1 MITINTF
8 LAAYLL
14 IFLISSVT
22 DIIIAL
28 INEVHLRRHGSSIP
42 AGFEDII
49 DAEKLGKI
57 NDYTIEKNRLY
68 VARTIAG
75 KIVFLYIIL
84 SGVLPWLSEILK
96 GTHLIWAGLIFFSI
110 PGLAAALVDLPF
122 NFYHI
127 FSIEQRYGFNTR
139 TIKTWITDFLKSFI
153 ITVILGVILLS
164 ALLVMVG
171 YMGDSWWIWA
181 WLVFSL
187 FQILISILYPTVIA
201 PIFNK
206 FTPVED
212 DELKNSI
219 RRLAHREGIN
229 VEGILKMDAAKR
241 SRHTNAY
248 FSGLS
253 KTKRIVLYDTLLES
267 HTNEEILAV
276 LAHEMGHLKK
286 GHIRKQLII
295 NCIASLVFF
304 FLASRMVSWDY
315 LYQSFGFFSTPL
327 YAGLFLI
334 AIVWQPVGYFLSPL
348 SMAISRKFEVEAD
361 GYVYSAIKTTKPLIS
376 ALRKMALDNLFNL
389 HPHPLYVR
397 FNYSHPPL
405 LERIR
410 SLEKIAGYPA

>member
-1 MITINTF
+1 MIAINTF

-28 INEVHLRRHGSSIP
+28 INGVHLRRHGSSIP
-42 AGFEDII
+42 PGFEGII

-57 NDYTIEKNRLY
+57 NDYTIDKNRLY
-68 VARTIAG
+68 VVRTIAG
-75 KIVFLYIIL
+75 KIVFLFIIF
-84 SGVLPWLSEILK
+84 SGMLPWLSEILK
-96 GTHLIWAGLIFFSI
+96 GTHLIWAGLIFFTV
-110 PGLAAALVDLPF
+110 PGLATALVDLPF
-122 NFYHI
+122 DFYHI

-139 TIKTWITDFLKSFI
+139 TIKTWITDLLKSLI
-153 ITVILGVILLS
+153 ITAILGVILLS

-187 FQILISILYPTVIA
+187 FQILISFLYPSVIA

-206 FTPVED
+206 FTPIKD
-212 DELKNSI
+212 NELDNSI
-219 RRLAHREGIN
+219 SRLAHREGIN
-229 VEGILKMDAAKR
+229 VKGIFKMDAAKR

-248 FSGLS
+248 FSGLGKS
-253 KTKRIVLYDTLLES
+253 KRIVLYDTLLES

-276 LAHEMGHLKK
+276 LAHEIGHLKK
-286 GHIRKQLII
+286 GHIRKHLII
-295 NCIASLVFF
+295 NCIASLIFF

-315 LYQSFGFFSTPL
+315 LYQSFGFSSTPF

-334 AIVWQPVGYFLSPL
+334 AIVWQPVGYLLSPF

-361 GYVYSAIKTTKPLIS
+361 SHVYSAIKTTKPLIS
-376 ALRKMALDNLFNL
+376 ALKKMALDNLSNL
-389 HPHPLYVR
+389 HPHPLYVK

-405 LERIR
+405 LERIKT
-410 SLEKIAGYPA
+410 LEKIGSSG